1 VKKEWCIPPK
11 EDAAFVAHME
21 DVLDVYAR
29 PPDPARPLV
38 CFDEGSKEL
47 HGEVRDALPLLPGH
61 PLCYDTEYAR
71 HGTANLFLWCA
82 PHLGQRGVT
91 VTARRTRIDFA
102 QAIRELV
109 DVQFPQ
115 AERIVLV
122 LDNLNTHDPA
132 SLYLTFPPAE
142 AKRLWDKLEIHHTP
156 KHGSWLNVAEI
167 ELSVLGRQCL
177 DRRISD
183 QAILAI
189 EVAAWVADR
198 NAEAVT
204 VSWHFTT
211 ADARIKLKHLYPV
224 LAPVT

>member
-1 VKKEWCIPPK
+1 
-11 EDAAFVAHME
+11 VARME

-47 HGEVRDALPLLPGH
+47 HGEVRDPLPMIPGH
-61 PLCYDTEYAR
+61 LLCYDTEYAR

-82 PHLGQRGVT
+82 PHLGRRGVT
-91 VTARRTRIDFA
+91 VTAQRTRVDFA
-102 QAIRELV
+102 HAIRDLV
-109 DVQFPQ
+109 DVQFPD

-132 SLYLTFPPAE
+132 SLYLAFPPAE
-142 AKRLWDKLEIHHTP
+142 AKRLWDKLEVHPTP

-167 ELSVLGRQCL
+167 ELSALGRRCL
-177 DRRISD
+177 DRRIAA
-183 QAILAI
+183 QATLTR
-189 EVAAWVADR
+189 EVAAWVAKR
-198 NAEAVT
+198 NAEQVRID
-204 VSWHFTT
+204 WQFTT

-224 LAPVT
+224 LQPIS